1 MSESVIRACSKLLPS
16 RHRCRQLEEREGRC
30 KKLASL
36 LSSLLRHLRGP
47 WCDTYY
53 LKIATTHFAV
63 CSAADIERRR
73 QIGVVDEGKLGWR
86 RARIRA
92 VLEGSASPR
101 PLRRFFPSELLVD
114 PGRSSPLAFYHLVH
128 DKIHRCFPFAVGRGK
143 EKWTKA
149 LACTRSR
156 VGRAFLFRRST
167 LLLFSNR
174 WWTEDKRG
182 EREREIGREKARGE
196 ETGAPPSNP
205 LLDSSPALDCS
216 IATTRG
222 MLSTTATKCAE
233 EIPMLSSPLTP
244 SPLAPSPPT
253 DGPALFTRCTRG
265 SLAFAAITTDHH
277 FSMD

>member
-114 PGRSSPLAFYHLVH
+114 PGRSSPPCFLPPCARQNSPVFSLCSREGKGKMDESTGVHAITCRTRVPLSQKHLTTIFESVV
-128 DKIHRCFPFAVGRGK
+128 DGGQ
-143 EKWTKA
+143 E
-149 LACTRSR
+149 
-156 VGRAFLFRRST
+156 GG
-167 LLLFSNR
+167 
-174 WWTEDKRG
+174 EG
-182 EREREIGREKARGE
+182 EREIEREKARGE

-265 SLAFAAITTDHH
+265 SLAFAAITTDH